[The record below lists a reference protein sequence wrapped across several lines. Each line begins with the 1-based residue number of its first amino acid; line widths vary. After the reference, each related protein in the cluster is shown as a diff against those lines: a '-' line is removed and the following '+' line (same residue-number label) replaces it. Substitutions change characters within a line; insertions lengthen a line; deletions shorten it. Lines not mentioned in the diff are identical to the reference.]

1 MSRRTTW
8 QDGVQKAFDTQEL
21 WLEPLKQLN
30 LAFASGAGVTNI
42 FKADQLHPMS
52 TDVFRHGETESKY
65 VVPLDLYKHEVE
77 ALDIARAGRN
87 YIVTTGMGSG
97 KSLTYIIPIVDHVL
111 RHGPGRGIQAIVVCP
126 VNPLATNP
134 AGELEKFLESGFG
147 GMPPVAYH
155 LYTG

>member
-65 VVPLDLYKHEVE
+65 VVPLDLYKHEVVKS
-77 ALDIARAGRN
+77 R
-87 YIVTTGMGSG
+87 IVC
-97 KSLTYIIPIVDHVL
+97 KSLQGQSSLGCQAHLLTSGRRCGGVTLEQFHVQVL
-111 RHGPGRGIQAIVVCP
+111 PTR
-126 VNPLATNP
+126 
-134 AGELEKFLESGFG
+134 
-147 GMPPVAYH
+147 
-155 LYTG
+155 